1 MFVSDITHLALLH
14 LESLMSKTAS
24 QGPVKDDLTP
34 IDRLLAIMQ
43 RLRDPGQGCPWD
55 LEQSWESLTRYTL
68 EEAYEVVDAVE
79 RKDAAS
85 LRDELGDL
93 LLQVVFYS
101 QIAAEN
107 KVFCFDDVATG
118 CADKMLRRHPHVF
131 SSDSRIS
138 SAAEQMGVWEDIKAK
153 ERARLQSD
161 KVEESALD
169 GISGALP
176 AVTKALKLQG
186 RAARVGFDWTDI
198 HDVLDKIMEEIG
210 EVRDELDTSP
220 MIHSRLSD
228 EIGDLLF
235 SVINLARKVDV
246 DPETALRQ
254 ANAKF
259 DRRFR
264 HMEAL
269 LRNAGKTPENSELE
283 VMEAFWAQV
292 KSQEK

>member
-1 MFVSDITHLALLH
+1 M
-14 LESLMSKTAS
+14 
-24 QGPVKDDLTP
+24 KDDLAP

-43 RLRDPGQGCPWD
+43 RLRDPEQGCPWD

-79 RKDAAS
+79 RKDASS

-93 LLQVVFYS
+93 LLQIVFYS
-101 QIAAEN
+101 QIATEN
-107 KVFCFDDVATG
+107 KIFCFDDVAAG

-131 SSDSRIS
+131 SSGSRVS
-138 SAAEQMGVWEDIKAK
+138 SAAEQMGLWEDIKEK
-153 ERARLQSD
+153 ERKRVQTD
-161 KVEESALD
+161 RVEDSALD
-169 GISGALP
+169 GISRALP
-176 AVTKALKLQG
+176 AVTRALKLQG

-198 HDVLDKIMEEIG
+198 NNVLDKVMEELG
-210 EVRDELDTSP
+210 EVRDELDSSP
-220 MIHSRLSD
+220 VIHCRLSD

-235 SVINLARKVDV
+235 SVINLARKVNV

-264 HMEAL
+264 LMESL

-283 VMEAFWAQV
+283 VMEEFWMQV
-292 KSQEK
+292 KNQEK

>member
-1 MFVSDITHLALLH
+1 
-14 LESLMSKTAS
+14 MSETAS
-24 QGPVKDDLTP
+24 QGPVKDDLAP

-43 RLRDPGQGCPWD
+43 RLRDPEQGCPWD

-79 RKDAAS
+79 RKDTAS

-101 QIAAEN
+101 QIATEN
-107 KVFCFDDVATG
+107 KAFCFDDIAAG
-118 CADKMLRRHPHVF
+118 CANKMLRRHPHVF
-131 SSDSRIS
+131 SSDSRVS

-153 ERARLQSD
+153 ERKRVQAD
-161 KVEESALD
+161 KVEDSALD
-169 GISGALP
+169 GISRALP
-176 AVTKALKLQG
+176 AVTRALKLQG
-186 RAARVGFDWTDI
+186 RAARVGFDWADI
-198 HDVLDKIMEEIG
+198 NDVLDKVIEEIG
-210 EVRDELDTSP
+210 EVRDELDASP
-220 MIHSRLSD
+220 MIHRRLSD

-235 SVINLARKVDV
+235 SVINLARKVDI

-264 HMEAL
+264 QMESL
-269 LRNAGKTPENSELE
+269 LRGAGKTPENSELE
-283 VMEAFWAQV
+283 VMESFWAQV

>member
-1 MFVSDITHLALLH
+1 
-14 LESLMSKTAS
+14 MSKTAS
-24 QGPVKDDLTP
+24 KGSVKDDLAP

-43 RLRDPGQGCPWD
+43 RLRDPEQGCPWD

-79 RKDAAS
+79 RKDASS

-101 QIAAEN
+101 QIATEN
-107 KVFCFDDVATG
+107 KIFCFDDVAAG

-131 SSDSRIS
+131 SSGSRVS
-138 SAAEQMGVWEDIKAK
+138 SAAEQMGLWEDIKEK
-153 ERARLQSD
+153 ERKRVQTD
-161 KVEESALD
+161 RVEDSALD
-169 GISGALP
+169 GISRALP
-176 AVTKALKLQG
+176 AVTRALKLQG

-198 HDVLDKIMEEIG
+198 NNVLDKVMEELG
-210 EVRDELDTSP
+210 EVRDELDSSP
-220 MIHSRLSD
+220 VIHCRLSD

-235 SVINLARKVDV
+235 SVINLARKVNV

-264 HMEAL
+264 LMESL

-283 VMEAFWAQV
+283 VMEEFWTQV
-292 KSQEK
+292 KNQEK